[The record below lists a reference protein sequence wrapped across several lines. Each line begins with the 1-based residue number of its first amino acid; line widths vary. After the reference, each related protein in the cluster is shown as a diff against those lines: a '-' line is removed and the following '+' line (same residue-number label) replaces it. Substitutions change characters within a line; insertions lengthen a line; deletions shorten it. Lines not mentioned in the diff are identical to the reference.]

1 MSDGNTNVLLEIIA
15 NELYIARLER
25 EGKHL
30 EMLNPAEQKQRDLLR
45 KRIDDLRQDGLTA
58 SGERSS
64 H

>member
-30 EMLNPAEQKQRDLLR
+30 EMLNPVEQKQRDALR
-45 KRIDDLRQDGLTA
+45 KRIDDLRQDALTA